1 MALASTAMG
10 IIYADLSTP
19 FVQPIDGAKQNE
31 KRGALQ
37 WHRCDLFVRRWHLLG
52 TGNARSSL
60 RGGRGGASRYTL
72 RRRRL
77 HHCSYQHYRGRHARR
92 ARIFLYS
99 RLLFTERA
107 ARSAAGTCSAVKNDT
122 HNPQSLMGISRNSL
136 PQKCTATRSA
146 GASAQTAQTVTVP
159 CVGPATL
166 VHVGTRLHSCA
177 QFSTDPRCVVDG

>member
-1 MALASTAMG
+1 MG

-136 PQKCTATRSA
+136 HQKCTV
-146 GASAQTAQTVTVP
+146 QTVTVP

-166 VHVGTRLHSCA
+166 IHHVGTRLHSFA
-177 QFSTDPRCVVDG
+177 QISTGPRFMVDG